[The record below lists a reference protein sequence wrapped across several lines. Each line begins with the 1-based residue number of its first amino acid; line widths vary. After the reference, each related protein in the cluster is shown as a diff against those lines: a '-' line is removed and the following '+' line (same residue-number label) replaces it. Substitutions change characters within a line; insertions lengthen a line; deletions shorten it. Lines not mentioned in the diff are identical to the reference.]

1 MPTPTKPTETEVET
15 AAEGETAAN
24 NPATAPLS
32 VERERDERHVR
43 EGAATPILAIIVA
56 TIVLY
61 FAKEILIPLT
71 MATVLAVIFSPLA
84 ARLERFVGNFASA
97 AVVVFATVT
106 LVIGIGYF
114 VSVELTQVAVQ
125 VTGYT
130 DNIAA
135 KLTAL
140 KGSTPEWLQRV
151 QNGVKDVEQ
160 QVGVQAPAV
169 PKRSKAVTVVQP
181 PPQTDLEQVIKP
193 AIPILSGLFEALVVI
208 VLMFFLLYGRMD
220 LRDRMVRLAAR
231 GRITL
236 SAEAIETAGSAVGQ
250 YLLLFAMTNFGYG
263 AAIGLSIWLIG
274 LPNPLLWGALAALFR
289 FVPYV
294 GVPIAGLL
302 PTLVAFAVFPGWRQA
317 IEVLATFIVLDQMVS
332 YLVEPFVIG
341 RGIGLSPLALLF
353 SAMFW
358 GWLWGLP
365 GLLLATSSTA
375 CLKVAGDYI
384 PALGFFAVLFG
395 DDGAREDYHDY
406 YRSLLELDPESARE
420 IANRYCDSNGL
431 EATFDEVLAPA
442 VVLAGEEHAESHISD
457 ENQKLVFDTT
467 LAVVKEL
474 GNIQNKPKLRRRIRV
489 LGVAAP
495 GEVHNLGLLM
505 LLELLR
511 RTGIAA
517 NVLDATK
524 SPAEICAFVRQYAPD
539 MVFLTCTTEQFIP
552 AAIELVRALI
562 DGSSHLTVIGGGASA
577 VAHRAELIEAGA
589 AEVCATRAEVRH
601 VVRLYAL
608 RRSVSQ
614 PPQFG
619 SFSASRSG
627 KNAIDPAFAG
637 LRTVAS
643 GSAPAA
649 IRTANGIAGTP
660 TAASTV
666 PPASTPAP
674 GPTSTSSARAKSSQ
688 S

>member
-1 MPTPTKPTETEVET
+1 MPTPTKPTVT
-15 AAEGETAAN
+15 EGETAADDR
-24 NPATAPLS
+24 TAASLAI
-32 VERERDERHVR
+32 ERDERRVR
-43 EGAATPILAIIVA
+43 EGAATPIVAIIVA
-56 TIVLY
+56 TVVLY
-61 FAKEILIPLT
+61 FAKGILIPLT
-71 MATVLAVIFSPLA
+71 MAALLAVIFSPLA
-84 ARLERFVGNFASA
+84 SRLERFVGNFASA
-97 AVVVFATVT
+97 AIVVFAAVT
-106 LVIGIGYF
+106 IVIGIGYF
-114 VSVELTQVAVQ
+114 VTVQLTQVAVQ

-151 QNGVKDVEQ
+151 QNSVKAVEQ
-160 QVGVQAPAV
+160 QVGVQTPAV
-169 PKRSKAVTVVQP
+169 PKRSKSVTVVQTP
-181 PPQTDLEQVIKP
+181 PAQTDLEQVIKP
-193 AIPILSGLFEALVVI
+193 AIPVLSGLFEALLVI

-220 LRDRMVRLAAR
+220 LRDRLVRLAAR

-250 YLLLFAMTNFGYG
+250 YLLLFALTNFGYG
-263 AAIGLSIWLIG
+263 TAIGLTIWLIG

-302 PTLVAFAVFPGWRQA
+302 PTLVAVAVFPGWRQA
-317 IEVLATFIVLDQMVS
+317 IEVLATFIVLDQIVS

-365 GLLLATSSTA
+365 GLLLATSLTA

-406 YRSLLELDPESARE
+406 YRSLLELDSESAKE
-420 IANRYCDSNGL
+420 IADRYCDSNGL
-431 EATFDEVLAPA
+431 EATFDDVLAPA
-442 VVLAGEEHAESHISD
+442 VILAGEEHAENHISGQ
-457 ENQKLVFDTT
+457 NQTLVFDTT
-467 LAVVKEL
+467 LSLVKEL
-474 GNIQNKPKLRRRIRV
+474 GNRLNKPKVKRRIRI

-517 NVLDATK
+517 NVLDAAK
-524 SPAEICAFVRQYAPD
+524 SPAEICAFVSQYGPD
-539 MVFLTCTTEQFIP
+539 MVFLSCTTAECIP
-552 AAIELVRALI
+552 AAVELVRALVAE
-562 DGSSHLTVIGGGASA
+562 SPHLTIIGGGAAA
-577 VAHRAELIEAGA
+577 VANRAELLEAGA
-589 AEVCATRAEVRH
+589 AEICATRAEVRH

-608 RRSVSQ
+608 RRSVSR
-614 PPQFG
+614 PSPIAID
-619 SFSASRSG
+619 STSRPSKSG
-627 KNAIDPAFAG
+627 IDPAFAG
-637 LRTVAS
+637 LRTELK
-643 GSAPAA
+643 
-649 IRTANGIAGTP
+649 
-660 TAASTV
+660 ST
-666 PPASTPAP
+666 
-674 GPTSTSSARAKSSQ
+674 REQ
-688 S
+688 R

>member
-1 MPTPTKPTETEVET
+1 VPTPTKPSITDGATEINERRT
-15 AAEGETAAN
+15 
-24 NPATAPLS
+24 TAPLA
-32 VERERDERHVR
+32 VEPERDERRGR

-84 ARLERFVGNFASA
+84 TRLERFVGNFASA
-97 AVVVFATVT
+97 AIVVFATVT

-169 PKRSKAVTVVQP
+169 PKRSKAVTVVQSP

-263 AAIGLSIWLIG
+263 AAIGLSIWFIG

-317 IEVLATFIVLDQMVS
+317 IEVLGTFIVLDQIVS
-332 YLVEPFVIG
+332 YLIEPFVIG

-365 GLLLATSSTA
+365 GLLLATSLTA
-375 CLKVAGDYI
+375 CLKVAGDHI

-517 NVLDATK
+517 NVLDASKT
-524 SPAEICAFVRQYAPD
+524 PAEICAFVSQYAPD

-562 DGSSHLTVIGGGASA
+562 ESSPHLAIVSGGTAA
-577 VAHRAELIEAGA
+577 VAHRAELLEAGA

-619 SFSASRSG
+619 IFSASRSA
-627 KNAIDPAFAG
+627 KNALDPAFAG
-637 LRTVAS
+637 LRTVTS
-643 GSAPAA
+643 GSAPADLQ
-649 IRTANGIAGTP
+649 TANGVGETP

-666 PPASTPAP
+666 PPAATPAS
-674 GPTSTSSARAKSSQ
+674 GPTSTSPAPAKSSQ